1 MKIIPLLLMVSFL
14 ARIIEG
20 EDEIIKYDL
29 IFVTE
34 N

>member
-20 EDEIIKYDL
+20 EDEIIEYDL